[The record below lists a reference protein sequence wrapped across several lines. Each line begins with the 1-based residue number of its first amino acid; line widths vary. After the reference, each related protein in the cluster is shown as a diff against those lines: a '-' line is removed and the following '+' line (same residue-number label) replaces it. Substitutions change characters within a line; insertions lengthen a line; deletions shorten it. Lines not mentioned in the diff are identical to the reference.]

1 MHILGVAV
9 WPVWPQTL
17 PAKRKKQIMVK
28 AELVLER
35 APKRSCNFCFAFK
48 FLTSNPYALDIVQ
61 TPFAKPAPV
70 KPLRGWG
77 GGGVLPQTPEI
88 PKTAP
93 AETLFRQPTIQF
105 FFVTHPSGHL

>member
-1 MHILGVAV
+1 MHILGVASDLATEEEEADHGQGGV
-9 WPVWPQTL
+9 GTQ
-17 PAKRKKQIMVK
+17 
-28 AELVLER
+28 R
-35 APKRSCNFCFAFK
+35 APKRSCNFFFAFK

-61 TPFAKPAPV
+61 TPFAKPVPV

-77 GGGVLPQTPEI
+77 GGGVLPQTSEI